1 MNYMDMCITCE
12 YYKGNKFNGVCRRYP
27 PRTPVEAD
35 DQCGEFV
42 PARKSFSTNKRDH
55 EAPFAGLID
64 AMLEVEEDLRDST
77 PYSD

>member
-1 MNYMDMCITCE
+1 MNYMDMCIVCT
-12 YYKGNKFNGVCRRYP
+12 YYKGNKVNGVCRRYP

-42 PARKSFSTNKRDH
+42 AARKSFTTDRRDT

-64 AMLEVEEDLRDST
+64 EMLRVDDDPRDKV

>member
-1 MNYMDMCITCE
+1 MNYMDMCIVCT

-42 PARKSFSTNKRDH
+42 PARKSFASDKRDT
-55 EAPFAGLID
+55 EAPFSGLID
-64 AMLEVEEDLRDST
+64 AMLDTEQDLRDSV